1 MTQHVDLP
9 TIDRARLKGLLAI
22 RGMAFTTLAAS
33 VGISSRHMELVV
45 SGRRALTPKV
55 AAGIQRT
62 VGADA
67 WAFLTGEAHTLPDC
81 RAERPE
87 ENSDDE

>member
-1 MTQHVDLP
+1 MSEREDTP

-22 RGMAFTTLAAS
+22 RGLAFTTLAAS

-45 SGRRALTPKV
+45 SGRRTLTPKV
-55 AAGIQRT
+55 AEGIQRAL
-62 VGADA
+62 GADA
-67 WAFLTGEAHTLPDC
+67 WAFVTGQAHVLPDC

-87 ENSDDE
+87 EYNDE